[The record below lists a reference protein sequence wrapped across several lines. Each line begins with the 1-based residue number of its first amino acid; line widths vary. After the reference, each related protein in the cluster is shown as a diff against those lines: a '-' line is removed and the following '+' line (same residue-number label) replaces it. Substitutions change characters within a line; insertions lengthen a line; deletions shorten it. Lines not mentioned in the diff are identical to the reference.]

1 MRDRF
6 SLFFL
11 FVVFQTRR
19 RNAGSLTAAAAAA
32 ADALSDCTNHL
43 SASNNQLIVTCLA
56 ILLWLLWLWIQSKRP
71 SVSPLGLI
79 TPLKLPISFSR
90 GGGVKRSR
98 RDDVSN
104 RFAMRFLRKTDR
116 TVNFS
121 FVASRFRRVAPPSDG
136 TLKMSFTEN
145 LLRSSLLVYVINIY
159 RNWTR
164 AVTHQSRT
172 HTFKDAKAD
181 YACAYLN
188 LAVGK
193 RGCCHSQL

>member
-1 MRDRF
+1 MFVVVRDRF

-79 TPLKLPISFSR
+79 TPLKKLPISFSR

-98 RDDVSN
+98 RDDVSTGSRCGFREKQTELSN
-104 RFAMRFLRKTDR
+104 LVSSQAAFAGWRHHLMKL
-116 TVNFS
+116 
-121 FVASRFRRVAPPSDG
+121 
-136 TLKMSFTEN
+136 
-145 LLRSSLLVYVINIY
+145 
-159 RNWTR
+159 
-164 AVTHQSRT
+164 
-172 HTFKDAKAD
+172 
-181 YACAYLN
+181 
-188 LAVGK
+188 
-193 RGCCHSQL
+193 

>member
-11 FVVFQTRR
+11 FVVFQTHR
-19 RNAGSLTAAAAAA
+19 RNAGSLTAAAAA

-98 RDDVSN
+98 RDDVSTGS
-104 RFAMRFLRKTDR
+104 RCGFSRKTDQ
-116 TVNFS
+116 TVKFS
-121 FVASRFRRVAPPSDG
+121 FVASCWRRVAPPSDG